1 MIDVIPG
8 LSVGHHTHSEAR
20 TGCTVVLADRA
31 VTASGEVRG
40 SAPATR
46 EHALLDPMATV
57 QQVDAVV
64 LSGGSAFGLAAG
76 DGVMAWLDEH
86 GRGFETAWGRVPI
99 VVGLSLFDL
108 PVGDPTVR
116 PTAADGHAA
125 ARAAFESTGPAPMGL
140 RGAGAG
146 ATVSKWRGMDAM
158 CDAGLVGAVQ
168 RDGDLIVAALI
179 AVNAWGDV
187 VAGPIASLPDPPIP
201 GTGGGEPG
209 EAGGSGGAFASGTG
223 GGVGPAGNTTIGVV
237 ATNAAVDK
245 AVCQHM
251 ARGAHDGLARAI
263 SPPHTSVDG
272 DAFVA
277 LATGEVAAGQ
287 DQLRWMVVKAVEE
300 AIGTVGTTL

>member
-8 LSVGHHTHSEAR
+8 LSVGHHTHREAR
-20 TGCTVVLADRA
+20 TGCTVVLADAA

-46 EHALLDPMATV
+46 EYALLDPMATV
-57 QQVDAVV
+57 QQIDAVV

-76 DGVMAWLDEH
+76 DGVMAWLDQH

-125 ARAAFESTGPAPMGL
+125 AQAAFESTGSAPLGFH
-140 RGAGAG
+140 GAGAG
-146 ATVSKWRGMDAM
+146 ATVSKWRGPDAM
-158 CDAGLVGAVQ
+158 RDAGLVGAVQ
-168 RDGDLIVAALI
+168 REGDLIVAALI

-187 VAGPIASLPDPPIP
+187 VGTPEAALADPPIP
-201 GTGGGEPG
+201 GAGGGGLGDP
-209 EAGGSGGAFASGTG
+209 GGAFGSSTRVPA
-223 GGVGPAGNTTIGVV
+223 GPSGNTTIGVV

-263 SPPHTSVDG
+263 SPPHASVDG

-287 DQLRWMVVKAVEE
+287 DQLRWMAVKAAEE
-300 AIGTVGTTL
+300 AIRSVGMTVGHR